1 LGISDIKP
9 YSLSQILES
18 ISSVITRTY
27 SRPYWIKAEMIKLNY
42 YTKSNHCYP
51 DMVEKS
57 GSKIKAQI
65 RTTLWSS
72 TYFRINANF
81 LKKTGRTLGDGMN
94 ILFLAEVKFD
104 ALHGLSLNIL
114 DIDADYEIG
123 QLAKAKNDCIAKLKN
138 NGLFLRNK
146 SLQFPLLPKR
156 IAIIS
161 VNTSKGY
168 HDFVNIIENNTRAYK
183 FFYMLFPALLQGD
196 AAVASIIDQLEIIE
210 RVKHHFDIVAIIRGG
225 GGDVGL
231 SCYDNYDLAAKVA
244 SFPLPVISGIGHS
257 TNETV
262 VEMVAN
268 YNPITPTDLAYFLQ
282 QRFDNNAVRIQE
294 MESSIK
300 DVSSAII
307 NANKESLKGITD
319 YIKNKSAITLQS
331 EEHII
336 NSISNNLKSYSKNV
350 LIENKNLIKNSVR
363 SVHYLSKNI
372 INIQNQKLNGIKNR
386 QLPLF
391 RNRISEEFSSLN
403 HISEKIELLKPENL
417 LKKGYSLSYINGR
430 IISDVNSIKEGDVLI
445 TKLFKG
451 EIESKII
458 KTKK

>member
-1 LGISDIKP
+1 
-9 YSLSQILES
+9 
-18 ISSVITRTY
+18 
-27 SRPYWIKAEMIKLNY
+27 MIKLNY
-42 YTKSNHCYP
+42 YTKSHHCYP
-51 DMVEKS
+51 DMVEKE
-57 GSKIKAQI
+57 GNRIKAQI

-81 LKKTGRTLGDGMN
+81 LKKTGKTLGDGMN

-123 QLAKAKNDCIAKLKN
+123 QLAKAKNDCIAKLKGN
-138 NGLFLRNK
+138 KLFERNK
-146 SLQFPLLPKR
+146 SLHFPLLPKR

-168 HDFVNIIENNTRAYK
+168 HDFINIIENNTRGYK

-196 AAVASIIDQLEIIE
+196 AAVDSIINQLEIIE
-210 RVKHHFDIVAIIRGG
+210 RVKHHFDIVTIIRGG

-282 QRFDNNAVRIQE
+282 QSFDNNAVRIQE
-294 MESSIK
+294 IESSIK
-300 DVSSAII
+300 NISNTVIQV
-307 NANKESLKGITD
+307 NKEKINGITD
-319 YIKNKSAITLQS
+319 YIKNKSAITIQK
-331 EEHII
+331 ENNII
-336 NSISNNLKSYSKNV
+336 NTFSNSIKNYSKSV
-350 LIENKNLIKNSVR
+350 IYENKNLIRNSVK

-372 INIQNQKLNGIKNR
+372 IFIQKQSLNGLKSR
-386 QLPLF
+386 QIPLL
-391 RNRISEEFSSLN
+391 RNKFLDEFSTLI

-430 IISDVNSIKEGDVLI
+430 IVSDIDNIKEGDILT
-445 TKLFKG
+445 TKLNKG

-458 KTKK
+458 KTKKR